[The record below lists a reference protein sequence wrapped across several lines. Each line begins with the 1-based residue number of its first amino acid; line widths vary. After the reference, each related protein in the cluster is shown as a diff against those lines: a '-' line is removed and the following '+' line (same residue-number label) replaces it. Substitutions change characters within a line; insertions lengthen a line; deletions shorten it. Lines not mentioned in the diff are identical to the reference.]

1 MKKIKFDA
9 LGSLLLDIWIFKN
22 TTFLAV
28 SLKILKKNTGTEMH
42 TLMGKEYRLVW
53 QSEHRKG

>member
-22 TTFLAV
+22 ATFLAV
-28 SLKILKKNTGTEMH
+28 SLKVLKKKTTGTEMH
-42 TLMGKEYRLVW
+42 TLIGI
-53 QSEHRKG
+53 